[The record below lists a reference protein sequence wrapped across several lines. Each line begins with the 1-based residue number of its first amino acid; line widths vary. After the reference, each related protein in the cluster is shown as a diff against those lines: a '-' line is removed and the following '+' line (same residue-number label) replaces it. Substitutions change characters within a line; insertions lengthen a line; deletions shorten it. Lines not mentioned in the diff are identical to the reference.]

1 MTIGLGENFAF
12 LISKQTNKTNKQTV
26 NKQANKHLYY
36 YIIIICGKKI
46 PYIYELPYKNQQA
59 YLAQV
64 VRVHFLKD
72 YVIQVREVKGSTLA
86 LDNVFSNI
94 LTKSPDSA
102 S

>member
-1 MTIGLGENFAF
+1 MTFGLGENFAF
-12 LISKQTNKTNKQTV
+12 LISRQTNKTNKQTV

-59 YLAQV
+59 QV

-72 YVIQVREVKGSTLA
+72 YVIQVQEVKGSTLA
-86 LDNVFSNI
+86 LNNIFSNI